1 MTGADIITA
10 ILLAGIAIAVA
21 VYLLYWLYQRSS
33 KEVSF
38 VRTGFGGEKVVLSG
52 GALALPII
60 HNITQVGMKTLRL
73 EVQRGG
79 EKALITKDRM
89 RVEVVAEFYLRVRPD
104 KESVAAAA
112 QSLGPRTMDA
122 ESLKDLVQ
130 GRFVDALGTVA
141 AQMAMDEMQEERGK
155 YVKAVKDLV
164 EHALTQNGLE
174 LEAVSLT
181 GLDQS
186 DISLFNPSN
195 AFDAEGL
202 TRLTEQIEAR
212 KKLRNDIEQ
221 DTLIQIRNKNLEAEK
236 LSLEIE
242 KESQYARLAQ
252 EQEIAVRR
260 AKERTEVAIDR
271 AERDREAEEAQIR
284 AQEEIEKARIFREKA
299 VEAETSLRETSLT
312 EEIEARRKHR
322 NDVEKDTAVLIWS
335 RNLEAEKRYLE
346 IEKETEFLRLEQK
359 REIAVRRAQQQAEIA
374 RERAERERD
383 AEDAEIR
390 AREEVEKARISQEK
404 ALDSERILRA
414 QETERLEVQRRRI
427 LAIDEKERAIAI
439 AEKAREQAE
448 VQATVELA
456 RAKEVEAEEK
466 VASAREMEIA
476 KRKKQIE
483 LILAAQQAER
493 EALQLTTIAAAEKT
507 AAEDRGEADRF
518 ATLATKLR
526 YEIDA
531 EGKRQ
536 LNDAENMRSDAS
548 RRSALRMKLVEHL
561 EAIIREAVKPMEN
574 IDAIKI
580 LQVEGLP
587 GLSGTIPIGGS
598 GGDDSSSDLG
608 GDGPSTGEGRGPRGG
623 SLADNIVS
631 SALRYRAQAPF
642 VDNLLKE
649 IGMTPNEIT
658 NLGNLLREE
667 GDGQS
672 SAEESTTKKKKKR

>member
-1 MTGADIITA
+1 VTGPDIITA
-10 ILLAGIAIAVA
+10 ILLAGIAIAVV

-33 KEVSF
+33 KEVAF
-38 VRTGFGGEKVVLSG
+38 VRTGLGGEKVVLSG
-52 GALALPII
+52 GALVLPII
-60 HNITQVGMKTLRL
+60 HDITHVGMKTLRL
-73 EVQRGG
+73 EVRRGG
-79 EKALITKDRM
+79 EGALITKDRM

-104 KESVAAAA
+104 KESVSAAA
-112 QSLGPRTMDA
+112 QSLGHRTMDA
-122 ESLKDLVQ
+122 ESLKELVQ
-130 GRFVDALGTVA
+130 GRFVDALSTVA
-141 AQMAMDEMQEERGK
+141 AQMTMDEMQEQRGR
-155 YVKAVKDLV
+155 YVKSVKDLV

-181 GLDQS
+181 GLDQT
-186 DISLFNPSN
+186 DIGMFNPSN

-212 KKLRNDIEQ
+212 NKLRNDIEQ

-252 EQEIAVRR
+252 EQEVAVRR
-260 AKERTEVAIDR
+260 SEQRTEIAIDR
-271 AERDREAEEAQIR
+271 AQRDRAAEEAQIR

-299 VEAETSLRETSLT
+299 VEAEASLRETRLT

-322 NDVEKDTAVLIWS
+322 NDVEKDTAIQIWS
-335 RNLEAEKRYLE
+335 KDLEAEKQHLD
-346 IEKETEFLRLEQK
+346 IEKETEFWRLEQK

-383 AEDAEIR
+383 AEEAEIR
-390 AREEVEKARISQEK
+390 AREEVEKTRIAQEK
-404 ALDSERILRA
+404 VLDAERILRE
-414 QETERLEVQRRRI
+414 QETERLEVQRRRL
-427 LAIDEKERAIAI
+427 LAIEEKERAIAI
-439 AEKAREQAE
+439 AEKDREQVE
-448 VQATVELA
+448 VETTVELA
-456 RAKEVEAEEK
+456 RAKEAEAEEK
-466 VASAREMEIA
+466 VVSVREKEIA
-476 KRKKQIE
+476 ERKKQIE

-493 EALQLTTIAAAEKT
+493 EAIQLTTIADAEKT
-507 AAEDRGEADRF
+507 AAEDRAEADRF
-518 ATLATKLR
+518 ATLAAKLR

-548 RRSALRMKLVEHL
+548 RRSALRMRLVEHL
-561 EAIIREAVKPMEN
+561 EGIIRESVKPMEN

-580 LQVEGLP
+580 LQVDGLP
-587 GLSGTIPIGGS
+587 GLSGTIPMGGS
-598 GGDDSSSDLG
+598 GGDDSSSEPG
-608 GDGPSTGEGRGPRGG
+608 GGGPSAGEGGGRRGG

-642 VDNLLKE
+642 VDNLLRE

-658 NLGNLLREE
+658 NLGDLLREE
-667 GDGQS
+667 GEGQ
-672 SAEESTTKKKKKR
+672 TKAGKSKKSKE